1 MAEMLSPG
9 VYVNE
14 LDYSQYAAEVS
25 SCIVGMVG
33 EARRGPV
40 GVPTLI
46 TSQKEMISVFGEPKS
61 GCYGVY
67 SALAFLTEGDQLYYT
82 RVVRGG
88 EKAHAGVV
96 GTNKISVEAN
106 VIGDALNGY
115 VVEISDPADDLFTIT
130 VYESKDK
137 TTPLETYSN
146 CSLDAGENYVLT
158 KINGVSPYIS
168 VKINPS
174 GTVKATL
181 ELAGGSGISAKSAT
195 AGSDT
200 DLITFSTLYPDSTL
214 NGGKIVISDMYQ
226 GEYFDVTVKDIA
238 GNVVETWASL
248 TLDETSDRFVELFIN
263 KNSKRIIADVKTG
276 SNIDFK
282 AGDLIIGG
290 GDDGIEGISS
300 FDIIGADTG
309 KGIDSFSNP
318 ETVDINVF
326 TVPGYYDSAVV
337 SAATEMCEKRADC
350 IYIIDPPFGISP
362 ATAIAWSNGN
372 SSYGTYVMNSS
383 YSAVYWPWVKIS
395 DSYTKK
401 DIWLPPSGFVAAQ
414 YAYNDKVGAPWLAPA
429 GLNRGKMT
437 KPIAIEHSP
446 TQGERDAMYGNRNVV
461 NAIVNYLG
469 DGIVIWGQKTTQ
481 RAPTALDRVNVR
493 RLLNYLKKTISLSTR
508 YFVFEQNNQATWDR
522 WTNMVEPILRQ
533 VKERSGL
540 NDYLIE
546 INPTVW
552 EIENNIM
559 PATIKVKPT
568 KSAEFIPIDF
578 MIMPQ
583 SASFDV

>member
-1 MAEMLSPG
+1 
-9 VYVNE
+9 
-14 LDYSQYAAEVS
+14 
-25 SCIVGMVG
+25 
-33 EARRGPV
+33 
-40 GVPTLI
+40 
-46 TSQKEMISVFGEPKS
+46 
-61 GCYGVY
+61 
-67 SALAFLTEGDQLYYT
+67 
-82 RVVRGG
+82 
-88 EKAHAGVV
+88 
-96 GTNKISVEAN
+96 
-106 VIGDALNGY
+106 
-115 VVEISDPADDLFTIT
+115 
-130 VYESKDK
+130 
-137 TTPLETYSN
+137 
-146 CSLDAGENYVLT
+146 
-158 KINGVSPYIS
+158 
-168 VKINPS
+168 
-174 GTVKATL
+174 
-181 ELAGGSGISAKSAT
+181 
-195 AGSDT
+195 
-200 DLITFSTLYPDSTL
+200 
-214 NGGKIVISDMYQ
+214 
-226 GEYFDVTVKDIA
+226 
-238 GNVVETWASL
+238 
-248 TLDETSDRFVELFIN
+248 
-263 KNSKRIIADVKTG
+263 
-276 SNIDFK
+276 
-282 AGDLIIGG
+282 
-290 GDDGIEGISS
+290 
-300 FDIIGADTG
+300 
-309 KGIDSFSNP
+309 
-318 ETVDINVF
+318 
-326 TVPGYYDSAVV
+326 
-337 SAATEMCEKRADC
+337 
-350 IYIIDPPFGISP
+350 
-362 ATAIAWSNGN
+362 
-372 SSYGTYVMNSS
+372 MNSS

-437 KPIAIEHSP
+437 KPIALEHSP

-546 INPTVW
+546 INPTIW

-583 SASFDV
+583 SASFEV